1 MKILFIVL
9 LVAAIGA
16 GAYFYF
22 SGKQKTSTSNSKE
35 LIVGKWKVDSV
46 VENKGSDSSNRFAG
60 LIHFIDS
67 SIKNYEFDF
76 RSDSLVFQTNNGQI
90 KDTSFYEL
98 TNNKTILLWDKK
110 DTSREKWMIDKL
122 DTSNFVILDADS
134 ARFFLKRMK

>member
-9 LVAAIGA
+9 LIAAIGA

-22 SGKQKTSTSNSKE
+22 SSKQKTSTSNSKE

-46 VENKGSDSSNRFAG
+46 VENKGRDSSNRFAC

-67 SIKNYEFDF
+67 SIRNYEFDF
-76 RSDSLVFQTNNGQI
+76 RSDSLVFQTHNGQI

-98 TNNKTILLWDKK
+98 TDNKTILLWDKK
-110 DTSREKWMIDKL
+110 DTSREKWMINKL